1 VLCLKRTFCLSQF
14 NFLQARPRTDYLSDF
29 RTGSSSEEGASE
41 SDEDSTTSFEE
52 GSYDGRE
59 GDIIY
64 QCRDDEAIAQGLPGA
79 KMYDQNIRET

>member
-1 VLCLKRTFCLSQF
+1 MSFAIWFFISTSKDKEYLC
-14 NFLQARPRTDYLSDF
+14 DF